1 MAEQPSACPLVQIEW
16 LDSSQPI
23 ASWKFL
29 ADYRDNPVRPLKCV
43 SVGWMIRDDDALK
56 VLVANFGGVENELD
70 PERTLQACGVI
81 QIPTC
86 CVVSISTLDER
97 ENKQLFPRSD
107 NEG

>member
-1 MAEQPSACPLVQIEW
+1 MAEQPVECPLVQIEW

-29 ADYRDNPVRPLKCV
+29 ADYRDNPGRPLKCL
-43 SVGWMIRDDDALK
+43 SVGWMIRDDDDLK

-86 CVVSISTLDER
+86 CVSRISMLSER
-97 ENKQLFPRSD
+97 EIKQLFPRSD